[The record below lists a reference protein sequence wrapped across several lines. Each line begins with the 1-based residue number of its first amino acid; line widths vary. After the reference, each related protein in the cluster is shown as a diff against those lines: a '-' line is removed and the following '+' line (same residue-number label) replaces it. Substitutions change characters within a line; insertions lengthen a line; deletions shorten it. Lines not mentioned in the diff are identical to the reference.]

1 MTAKLAKIF
10 LFFLNL
16 SIFIGLTQIIF
27 HFLWNYFGRGYVFGS
42 QTIGSDYF
50 NALTYQLH
58 FAKYNPHP
66 ITGWLPFWNEG
77 ASVIGGYPPLTF
89 YLANFLTE
97 LYEPQVA
104 MNIFSFGSLFLFF
117 ASSLLLFWQ
126 VSKNWLVAFALT
138 VVATTTQAS
147 YYQLTVGGFMTSA
160 ATQWYLPAS
169 LYLLFKFHE
178 ATKTRY
184 LVFAAILVGFS
195 LISHGPTGFL
205 MILLPSIA
213 LLFFLPHSNMSA
225 KVKRILLFASLAIGI
240 GFPGLATMITKT
252 FLGSGSGTCASPEC
266 WGLYPK
272 HLILW
277 LTPISPIL
285 VAAFIPI
292 GVMTKIFK
300 KPLDFSLLFPA
311 SVGFLSIFLYSLAAY
326 LKLINGLANVIFP
339 TRTFWAANL
348 FILLVAASLFASVR
362 KSLGPIFSYLIA
374 ALTLLVILAV
384 TLTHPF
390 QIKTGEPNTT
400 PRDISSYITAREKQP
415 IGKIIPD
422 WILRQDPNFRIDI
435 FNPSVNQWF
444 NTISQIPLVGGYS
457 NQSPLAIHQDWQYF
471 LQSTT
476 RGEKD
481 DEMAKNQALF
491 LIDAFAVKSFENTPA
506 SYIKSITEDSSLIVN
521 KDIEW
526 FWVGK
531 YGKVFSPTTLLWY
544 QLSDEV
550 TTPIV
555 SPTNAK
561 PVLFVGDD
569 KGYENF
575 IRTIAMTN
583 LNSKIFI
590 PVRGPKSP
598 DKLTKKELEIF
609 PAIVLYQ
616 YQGQALGKLA
626 AYAKDGGRVFIDTGP
641 IRNLNLEKTPEI
653 IPLESL
659 ATENVSGSPDW
670 QKRALDI
677 TDGIDT
683 QKFSDLTYENG
694 PWRITTGE
702 RKLKPWAKEL
712 LSYQNHPVLA
722 GGQLGNGYII
732 WSGLNL
738 PFHIIDNNN
747 LEEAKLFKNI
757 LTSLI
762 DSPNTTPVTFN
773 VQRQRPESIRVEGEN
788 FSGIYF
794 KENYDPGW
802 KAHDGEN
809 NLKVY
814 RAGLEFM
821 YIPVSQSDGNMN
833 IDIVYKGT
841 ATAWILASVTAIL
854 ATISALFVLLPK
866 LVSVPLAI
874 LVNFI
879 RSKFKQKLE
888 TVLEDE

>member
-1 MTAKLAKIF
+1 MARNIAKIF
-10 LFFLNL
+10 LFLINL
-16 SIFIGLTQIIF
+16 SVFIGLAQIIF
-27 HFLWNYFGRGYVFGS
+27 HLLWNYFGKDYVFGG

-58 FAKYNPHP
+58 FAKYNPSLVS
-66 ITGWLPFWNEG
+66 GWLPFWNEG
-77 ASVIGGYPPLTF
+77 ASVIGGYPYLTF
-89 YLANFLTE
+89 YLTNFLTE
-97 LYEPQVA
+97 IYEPTVA
-104 MNIFSFGSLFLFF
+104 MNIFSFGSLYLFF

-126 VSKNWLVAFALT
+126 VSKNWLIASALT
-138 VVATTTQAS
+138 LVAATTQAS

-169 LYLLFKFHE
+169 LYLIFKFHE
-178 ATKTRY
+178 AAKTRY
-184 LVFAAILVGFS
+184 LVFSAILVGFS
-195 LISHGPTGFL
+195 MISHGPTGFL
-205 MILLPSIA
+205 QILLPSSA
-213 LLFFLPHSNMSA
+213 VLFFLSHSNMSS
-225 KVKRILLFASLAIGI
+225 KVKHILLFVSLAIGI
-240 GFPGLATMITKT
+240 GAPGLATMVTKT
-252 FLGSGSGTCASPEC
+252 LLGAGSGKCASPEC

-285 VAAFIPI
+285 VAAFVPI
-292 GVMTKIFK
+292 GAVAKVFK
-300 KPLDFSLLFPA
+300 KTLDFSLLFPA
-311 SVGFLSIFLYSLAAY
+311 VIGFLVIFLYSTAAY

-348 FILLVAASLFASVR
+348 FILLVAASLFASAR

-400 PRDISSYITAREKQP
+400 PRDISSYITSYEKKP
-415 IGKIIPD
+415 IGKLIPD
-422 WILRQDPNFRIDI
+422 WITSQDPNFRIDI

-481 DEMAKNQALF
+481 DELVKNQALF
-491 LIDAFAVKSFENTPA
+491 LIDAFAVKSFENTPT

-550 TTPIV
+550 TTPII

-561 PVLFVGDD
+561 PVLFVGND

-575 IRTIAMTN
+575 IRTLAMTN
-583 LNSKIFI
+583 LNSKTLV
-590 PVRGPKSP
+590 PVHGPESP
-598 DKLTKKELEIF
+598 GKLTENELKIF
-609 PAIVLYQ
+609 PVIILYE
-616 YQGQALGKLA
+616 YDGQDLKNIAPYVKSGGKI
-626 AYAKDGGRVFIDTGP
+626 YVDTGS
-641 IRNLNLEKTPEI
+641 IKNLQLKNTPEI

-659 ATENVSGSPDW
+659 ETNDVSGAPDW
-670 QKRALDI
+670 QKKSPEIILD
-677 TDGIDT
+677 IDT

-694 PWRITTGE
+694 PWRITTGNRE
-702 RKLKPWAKEL
+702 LKPWAQEL

-762 DSPNTTPVTFN
+762 DPPDTTPTTFN
-773 VQRQRPESIRVEGEN
+773 VQRSRPESINIQGKSFR
-788 FSGIYF
+788 GIYF

-802 KAHDGEN
+802 KATDSQKD
-809 NLKVY
+809 LKVY

-821 YIPVSQSDGNMN
+821 YIPVSQTNESKN

-841 ATAWILASVTAIL
+841 AIARLLVSVTLIL
-854 ATISALFVLLPK
+854 TAISALFVLLPK
-866 LVSVPLAI
+866 SVSLPMAI
-874 LVNFI
+874 LVNFT

-888 TVLEDE
+888 NVLEDE

>member
-1 MTAKLAKIF
+1 MIAKLAKIF

-27 HFLWNYFGRGYVFGS
+27 HFLWNYFGKGYVFGS

-66 ITGWLPFWNEG
+66 VTGWLPFWNEG

-97 LYEPQVA
+97 LYEPAVA
-104 MNIFSFGSLFLFF
+104 MNIFSFGSLYLFF
-117 ASSLLLFWQ
+117 AASLLLFWQ
-126 VSKNWLVAFALT
+126 VCRNWLLAAALT
-138 VVATTTQAS
+138 VVAATTQAS
-147 YYQLTVGGFMTSA
+147 YYQLTVGGFITSA

-178 ATKTRY
+178 AANIRY
-184 LVFAAILVGFS
+184 LVLSALLVGFS
-195 LISHGPTGFL
+195 MISHGPTGFL
-205 MILLPSIA
+205 FILLPSIPII
-213 LLFFLPHSNMSA
+213 FFLSRSNTSS
-225 KVKRILLFASLAIGI
+225 KIKHILLFASVAVGIGI
-240 GFPGLATMITKT
+240 PGLATMVIKT
-252 FLGSGSGTCASPEC
+252 LLGTGSGKCASPEC

-292 GVMTKIFK
+292 GAVVKIFK

-311 SVGFLSIFLYSLAAY
+311 SVGFLVIFLYSAAAY

-362 KSLGPIFSYLIA
+362 KSLGPVFSYLIA
-374 ALTLLVILAV
+374 SLTLLVILAL

-400 PRDISSYITAREKQP
+400 PRDISSYITSYEKKP
-415 IGKIIPD
+415 IGKLIPD
-422 WILRQDPNFRIDI
+422 WIASQDPNFRIDI

-506 SYIKSITEDSSLIVN
+506 SYIRSITEDSSLIVN
-521 KDIEW
+521 KDVEW
-526 FWVGK
+526 FWVGNF
-531 YGKVFSPTTLLWY
+531 GKVFSPTTLLWY
-544 QLSDEV
+544 QLADEV

-561 PVLFVGDD
+561 PILFVGDD

-598 DKLTKKELEIF
+598 SKLTKKELEIF

-616 YQGQALGKLA
+616 YQGQALDKLA
-626 AYAKDGGRVFIDTGP
+626 TYAKDGGRVFIDTGP

-659 ATENVSGSPDW
+659 ATENVSGATGW
-670 QKRALDI
+670 QKQAPDL
-677 TDGIDT
+677 TDSIDT
-683 QKFSDLTYENG
+683 QKFSNLTYENG

-747 LEEAKLFKNI
+747 LEEARLFKNI
-757 LTSLI
+757 LTSLAGPQ
-762 DSPNTTPVTFN
+762 DSTPATFN
-773 VQRQRPESIRVEGEN
+773 LKRPRPESINVQGEN

-802 KAHDGEN
+802 KATEGQKD
-809 NLKVY
+809 LKVY
-814 RAGLEFM
+814 HAGLEFM
-821 YIPVSQSDGNMN
+821 YIPVPKTNESKSIN
-833 IDIVYKGT
+833 IIYKGT
-841 ATAWILASVTAIL
+841 ATAWLLVTVTVIST
-854 ATISALFVLLPK
+854 TIAALLVLLPK
-866 LVSVPLAI
+866 AVNIPIAI
-874 LVNFI
+874 LANFT